1 VEGAVIETILQVG
14 GLLLLWVGLLVF
26 SAVVIRVTL
35 DGYESAKKALGL
47 WRQRRFMAWVRR
59 D

>member
-1 VEGAVIETILQVG
+1 MIETILQAG

-26 SAVVIRVTL
+26 SVIVIRMTL
-35 DGYESAKKALGL
+35 DAYERAKKALGL
-47 WRQRRFMAWVRR
+47 WRLRRFMAWVRR